1 MNPVWSAIQT
11 TPTSRGD
18 DTGTKHRPSKT
29 ESMFVVP
36 TILLIVMA
44 ISAGVIVALV
54 AREVSRR

>member
-1 MNPVWSAIQT
+1 MS
-11 TPTSRGD
+11 
-18 DTGTKHRPSKT
+18 
-29 ESMFVVP
+29 VVP